1 LLDELL
7 DHRTLQSTIV
17 PDAFLS
23 ELNDKLDDAE
33 PDVER
38 QMDVM
43 REQHHAQVFRLLVQ
57 DLAGNLTVETLVDGL
72 SILADGMLQVALQRV
87 WRKLPKRDGDSP
99 RFAIISYGKLGGKE
113 LGYAS
118 DLDLVFLYDD
128 TTADAGEIYSRLANR
143 LNTWLSAQTSA
154 GQLFETDLR
163 LRPNGDSGLMVSS
176 LDAFRRYQLESAWI
190 WEHQAL
196 TRARFSAGDPA
207 VGAEFER
214 IRTDVLCQPRD
225 LSQLRVEVLEMRKKM
240 FDAHG
245 TRRNSSNGDEG
256 GAMFNLKHDRGGLVD
271 VEFIVQ
277 YLVLGYSHRFSA
289 LTANLGNLA
298 LLKIA
303 AQLELIPLEIAE
315 DVRNAYR
322 DFRRMQHQLRLN
334 GTSVQV
340 PMHEVEVRAT
350 AVRTL
355 WAAVFD
361 SQQISD

>member
-1 LLDELL
+1 
-7 DHRTLQSTIV
+7 
-17 PDAFLS
+17 
-23 ELNDKLDDAE
+23 
-33 PDVER
+33 
-38 QMDVM
+38 
-43 REQHHAQVFRLLVQ
+43 
-57 DLAGNLTVETLVDGL
+57 
-72 SILADGMLQVALQRV
+72 
-87 WRKLPKRDGDSP
+87 
-99 RFAIISYGKLGGKE
+99 
-113 LGYAS
+113 
-118 DLDLVFLYDD
+118 
-128 TTADAGEIYSRLANR
+128 
-143 LNTWLSAQTSA
+143 
-154 GQLFETDLR
+154 
-163 LRPNGDSGLMVSS
+163 
-176 LDAFRRYQLESAWI
+176 
-190 WEHQAL
+190 
-196 TRARFSAGDPA
+196 
-207 VGAEFER
+207 
-214 IRTDVLCQPRD
+214 
-225 LSQLRVEVLEMRKKM
+225 
-240 FDAHG
+240 
-245 TRRNSSNGDEG
+245 
-256 GAMFNLKHDRGGLVD
+256 MFNLKHDRGGLVD